1 MSLELHEIAEADH
14 RILNPFT
21 DAKLIAVGVAAHV
34 RPGTRGV
41 FVLRVTG

>member
-21 DAKLIAVGVAAHV
+21 DAKLIAVGVAAHM
-34 RPGTRGV
+34 RAGTWVV
-41 FVLRVTG
+41 FGLRVTG